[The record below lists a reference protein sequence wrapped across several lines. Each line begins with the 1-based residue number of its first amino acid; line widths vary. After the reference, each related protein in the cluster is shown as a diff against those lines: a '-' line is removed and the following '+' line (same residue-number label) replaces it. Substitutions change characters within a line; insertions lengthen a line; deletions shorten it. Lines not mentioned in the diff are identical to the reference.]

1 MTDRCHNA
9 GFSLVEVIVAILI
22 LGIAVAGLTE
32 GITNAL
38 SSSKETE
45 LQTTAALLAQG
56 RIETLR
62 AEGDYTD
69 GDTDG
74 DFGSEF
80 SLYKWKQTI
89 KSTELEGLHDVT
101 VTIEQAAN
109 GQMLFELRTLL
120 FETPQESQQN
130 DPTKRHD
137 RRSNSNS
144 NRRRR

>member
-1 MTDRCHNA
+1 MTARSYNA

-38 SSSKETE
+38 SSSKESE

-69 GDTDG
+69 GDTGG

-89 KSTELEGLHDVT
+89 KGTEFEGLHDVT

-109 GQMLFELRTLL
+109 GQTLFELRTLL
-120 FETPQESQQN
+120 FETPQESLQN
-130 DPTKRHD
+130 EPTQRHD
-137 RRSNSNS
+137 RRSGSNS